1 VVLFVFQLGGVV
13 VPQDIAQLGLGD
25 VAGHL
30 AKVVEAFPALGGL
43 GAGHVG
49 QGQVELHGHVGGV
62 DHGVFGAAGVDRQ
75 PPHRDGG
82 RGGVE
87 VFVLDAAHVPAVYGV
102 GKGSPEA
109 LQIEQAGPLADLFVG
124 GKGDAQLAVGR
135 AGLLQG
141 LDGGHDLGHAGLVVG
156 PQQGGAVGGDQG
168 LALHAGQEG
177 EVLDP
182 HHRAGG
188 GQGDV
193 PAVVVL
199 VQDGADVFAGG
210 VGGGVHVG
218 DQAQG
223 GPVLAAGRGGQGAV
237 NIAVLVHGGVL
248 HPQGLEF
255 LHQHP
260 GQIELALGGGV
271 GPGQRVGG

>member
-1 VVLFVFQLGGVV
+1 
-13 VPQDIAQLGLGD
+13 
-25 VAGHL
+25 
-30 AKVVEAFPALGGL
+30 
-43 GAGHVG
+43 
-49 QGQVELHGHVGGV
+49 
-62 DHGVFGAAGVDRQ
+62 
-75 PPHRDGG
+75 
-82 RGGVE
+82 
-87 VFVLDAAHVPAVYGV
+87 
-102 GKGSPEA
+102 
-109 LQIEQAGPLADLFVG
+109 
-124 GKGDAQLAVGR
+124 
-135 AGLLQG
+135 
-141 LDGGHDLGHAGLVVG
+141 
-156 PQQGGAVGGDQG
+156 
-168 LALHAGQEG
+168 
-177 EVLDP
+177 DP

-199 VQDGADVFAGG
+199 VQDGADVLAGG

-271 GPGQRVGG
+271 GPGQRVGGGVNLNVLQKAFVCAHDKTPFSGGVSCLLGYSILRGFTRV